1 MVNQAACHI
10 DGAAHSIIDRAAIC
24 GRAMLHGAF
33 YVGMGR
39 TCLIV
44 FRHSQLTEVVNSPAV
59 CGRPQLDQL
68 AAMEFKCSVRGDVY
82 TAASVSI
89 GIDSSSVSPVRGI
102 RFLSSQLLSVFD
114 ISCLVYGHR
123 AMAIYIDIPEC
134 RFRAAFEADRAAV
147 CGRAPIANRVVIQ
160 KLRAAFSQPAFY
172 AHRAALDC
180 LTVSQGTV
188 LIQVQRSGGDA
199 YYAAVAAAA
208 VGCIAGIGR
217 TSCCVFTIRA
227 ICLVAA
233 VERDHGSCQ
242 RSGSVIHDK
251 QGSAVIAAL
260 KDGHIIPVPGLR
272 GNYISFIILN
282 LGDIGLP
289 AVSGRKRLHEVIDAA
304 GGSCCSYDDVIGRSV
319 EHDLVGGRYHVVYQH
334 LYGHRMI
341 GIHGIVIAL
350 SCVIQRFVKRRER
363 CLSDYILPTDIH
375 ILLNL
380 AYIRNGVGYDDLRE

>member
-44 FRHSQLTEVVNSPAV
+44 FRHSQLTEVVNGPAV
-59 CGRPQLDQL
+59 CGRPQLDQF

-89 GIDSSSVSPVRGI
+89 GIDSSSVSSVRGI

-123 AMAIYIDIPEC
+123 AMTIYIDVPEC

-147 CGRAPIANRVVIQ
+147 CGRAPITNRVVIQ

-188 LIQVQRSGGDA
+188 LIQVQRSVGHA
-199 YYAAVAAAA
+199 YYAAVAAAV
-208 VGCIAGIGR
+208 VGCIALVG
-217 TSCCVFTIRA
+217 CAVFSIPPICSIRPVRA
-227 ICLVAA
+227 IKSNLCCAHVS
-233 VERDHGSCQ
+233 R
-242 RSGSVIHDK
+242 SVINRK
-251 QGSAVIAAL
+251 QRTAVIAAL
-260 KDGHIIPVPGLR
+260 KDGHIVR
-272 GNYISFIILN
+272 ILV
-282 LGDIGLP
+282 I
-289 AVSGRKRLHEVIDAA
+289 SGRSSSFS
-304 GGSCCSYDDVIGRSV
+304 G
-319 EHDLVGGRYHVVYQH
+319 
-334 LYGHRMI
+334 
-341 GIHGIVIAL
+341 
-350 SCVIQRFVKRRER
+350 
-363 CLSDYILPTDIH
+363 
-375 ILLNL
+375 
-380 AYIRNGVGYDDLRE
+380 